1 MKRFTLMLVA
11 ALAACSPT
19 PDDDTPRPEAK
30 PLTVYADSALTEAF
44 TQIGKDFEAS
54 QGIKAGFVFGAS
66 SALEK
71 LAADADVFASAS
83 VDNMKYDSKVFALN
97 RLVLAIPQGNPKNVR
112 VYDSFVPGAAQTS
125 YAMCVEEAP
134 CGAAAKNVLKN
145 APLRGGVPG
154 PKAVGQDV
162 KETLAKL
169 TSGEVDSAFVYAS
182 DVKANPGLF
191 SVPTRLGNEPSQK
204 ADLKFP
210 IAIVSGS
217 PEAKKFYDFVLSEK
231 ARAVLT
237 DAGFELP

>member
-134 CGAAAKNVLKN
+134 CGAAAKNVLKS
-145 APLRGGVPG
+145 APLRAACPDRKRSGR
-154 PKAVGQDV
+154 
-162 KETLAKL
+162 
-169 TSGEVDSAFVYAS
+169 TSRRRS
-182 DVKANPGLF
+182 
-191 SVPTRLGNEPSQK
+191 PS
-204 ADLKFP
+204 
-210 IAIVSGS
+210 
-217 PEAKKFYDFVLSEK
+217 
-231 ARAVLT
+231 
-237 DAGFELP
+237 

>member
-1 MKRFTLMLVA
+1 M
-11 ALAACSPT
+11 
-19 PDDDTPRPEAK
+19 
-30 PLTVYADSALTEAF
+30 
-44 TQIGKDFEAS
+44 
-54 QGIKAGFVFGAS
+54 
-66 SALEK
+66 
-71 LAADADVFASAS
+71 
-83 VDNMKYDSKVFALN
+83 
-97 RLVLAIPQGNPKNVR
+97 
-112 VYDSFVPGAAQTS
+112 
-125 YAMCVEEAP
+125 
-134 CGAAAKNVLKN
+134 
-145 APLRGGVPG
+145 PG

>member
-1 MKRFTLMLVA
+1 MKRLSLLLVA
-11 ALAACSPT
+11 VLAACSPA
-19 PDDDTPRPEAK
+19 PQAEK
-30 PLTVYADSALTEAF
+30 PKLTVYADSALTEAF
-44 TQIGKDFEAS
+44 TRIGKDFEAS
-54 QGIKAGFVFGAS
+54 QGIEVEFVFGAS

-71 LAADADVFASAS
+71 QVADADVFASAS
-83 VDNMKYDSKVFALN
+83 RDNMKYDSKVFALN
-97 RLVLAIPQGNPKNVR
+97 RLVLAIPRGNPKNVR

-134 CGAAAKNVLKN
+134 CGAVAKDVLKS
-145 APLRGGVPG
+145 APVRGGVPG

-191 SVPTRLGNEPSQK
+191 SVPTRLGNEPTQK
-204 ADLKFP
+204 ADLQFP
-210 IAIVSGS
+210 IAVVSGS
-217 PEAKKFYDFVLSEK
+217 PESKKFYDYVFSEQ
-231 ARAVLT
+231 ARAALT